1 MLTAA
6 QIIDLPLKLVG
17 GQRSQSLETIN
28 NVIVALTMKL
38 KMRHTFV
45 LECPPYNSIRD
56 KFPSLFENVLNNRE
70 SQVFLPAELLC

>member
-1 MLTAA
+1 M
-6 QIIDLPLKLVG
+6 
-17 GQRSQSLETIN
+17 
-28 NVIVALTMKL
+28 
-38 KMRHTFV
+38 